1 MIEID
6 GIEEIVRRLGVAQT
20 IRLLRSPIWR
30 GVARIVG
37 FMGDYPA
44 QPAETTYRRT
54 GTLGRRWTEE
64 VTETADGIE
73 GEVGNASNYG
83 PFVQSQQFQARWM
96 GHWQTDE
103 DAVDTFQDPIAAD
116 IEETLQ
122 GALNGTVS

>member
-1 MIEID
+1 MIEIE
-6 GIEEIVRRLGVAQT
+6 GIAEIVRRLGVAET
-20 IRLLRSPIWR
+20 IRILRSPIWR

-37 FMGDYPA
+37 FMGEYPP
-44 QPAETTYRRT
+44 QPPTDYRRT

-64 VTETADGIE
+64 VTETADSIE
-73 GEVGNASNYG
+73 GEVGNATNYG
-83 PFVQSQQFQARWM
+83 PFVQSEQFQSRWM

-103 DAVDTFQDPIAAD
+103 DAVDTMTDPITAD